1 MNEDT
6 SFKRGVNY
14 LQLSKKYASL
24 LILLYLTPVVFLF
37 LGYVVTHSPNERPH
51 LIERYGSFCSVT
63 VATTNERRPGS
74 LSERSLIRSR
84 FTRTRP
90 G

>member
-6 SFKRGVNY
+6 SYKRGVNY

-37 LGYVVTHSPNERPH
+37 LGYVVTNSPNERPH
-51 LIERYGSFCSVT
+51 LIERYGRGVAVI
-63 VATTNERRPGS
+63 VATMSERPPGS
-74 LSERSLIRSR
+74 
-84 FTRTRP
+84 
-90 G
+90 